1 MHFIKIRQ
9 NGESHLP
16 SEYQYWLNNN
26 DNGNNS
32 ITKYQ
37 EEETGKSTHAAL
49 YTCPHFIATY
59 NAR

>member
-1 MHFIKIRQ
+1 MKLATFSLMHFIKIRQ

-32 ITKYQ
+32 ITKY
-37 EEETGKSTHAAL
+37 
-49 YTCPHFIATY
+49 
-59 NAR
+59 